1 MKRNEDKAAS
11 DQQNADRKA
20 ASARRAQR
28 RLDRM
33 NRRGSDNEKRRERLQ
48 GTVDEQAR
56 YQSDFEAAVPDIQAA
71 ESLIGSNFHILGK
84 STCQILE
91 IKNLQLFKMI

>member
-1 MKRNEDKAAS
+1 LRKVKEDLEKKRRQAAS
-11 DQQNADRKA
+11 DQQNADRQA

-33 NRRGSDNEKRRERLQ
+33 NRRGSNNDTRRDRLQ
-48 GTVDEQAR
+48 GTVNEQAG

-71 ESLIGSNFHILGK
+71 ESLIGSN
-84 STCQILE
+84 STY
-91 IKNLQLFKMI
+91 